1 MSAPAPARPAAPSY
15 AAVLRVPHA
24 RRTFAAALTGRF
36 SNGVIP
42 LAVLL
47 SVNRATGSYAVSGA
61 VMSLFGGVA
70 VLLMPV
76 RASLVDRYGAR
87 RALPPMA
94 ALYAVLLCVLAV
106 LVWRPGVPAPL
117 IGTAAALAGACV
129 PPLGPVMRAVWS
141 ALVADRQLQ
150 RRAYSLDGVAEELLF
165 VSGPVLVGALITWA
179 PPASGILLGA
189 LLVVGGTAAFVTS
202 PAMAGPR
209 TGSRP
214 GPRATA
220 RRSRSGGVP
229 GLLVPVAVA
238 AGAGLA
244 LSGVELLVTA
254 YAERGSYDAALV
266 PWVLG
271 ALSAGSA
278 LGGLV
283 NGAIDWRLSARARL
297 AGFTAALGL
306 VITVAGLA
314 PGLWTLTAAMVCT
327 GVFIAPTL
335 TTAYLLADET
345 APEDARTRAGAWVN
359 MAVNAGS
366 SSGSL
371 LTGALIGRFPLPL
384 CFALPGTASLA
395 AAAITLMARR
405 GGASV
410 AGASGGPAAG
420 AGVGA
425 SGAPVTGTE
434 GSGVAAD
441 EVGASGA
448 PAAGT
453 GTAEVPADRAGTADA
468 SAVRQA
474 GVGR

>member
-1 MSAPAPARPAAPSY
+1 MSAPAPARPTAPSY

-47 SVNRATGSYAVSGA
+47 SVNRVTGSYAVSGA
-61 VMSLFGGVA
+61 VMSLFGGAA
-70 VLLMPV
+70 VFLMPV

-94 ALYAVLLCVLAV
+94 GLYAVLLCVLAA

-117 IGTAAALAGACV
+117 IGAAAALAGACV

-141 ALVADRQLQ
+141 ALVADRHLQ

-165 VSGPVLVGALITWA
+165 VSGPVLVGVLITWA

-189 LLVVGGTAAFVTS
+189 LLVLGGTAAFVTS
-202 PAMAGPR
+202 PAMTGLRAGSR
-209 TGSRP
+209 TGAGAGR
-214 GPRATA
+214 RATS
-220 RRSRSGGVP
+220 RRTRSGGVP
-229 GLLVPVAVA
+229 GLLVPVVVA

-244 LSGVELLVTA
+244 LSGAELLVAA
-254 YAERGSYDAALV
+254 YAEQGSYGTAVV

-271 ALSAGSA
+271 ALSVGSA

-283 NGAIDWRLSARARL
+283 NGAVDWRLSARARL
-297 AGFTAALGL
+297 AGFTAGLGL
-306 VITVAGLA
+306 MIAAAGLA
-314 PGLWTLTAAMVCT
+314 PGLWTLTAAMVLT

-359 MAVNAGS
+359 MAVNGGS

-371 LTGALIGRFPLPL
+371 IAGALIGRLPLPL
-384 CFALPGTASLA
+384 CFALAGAASLA
-395 AAAITLMARR
+395 ATTVAVGTRR
-405 GGASV
+405 GGVSVSGAGVPEAGVPGEARASDALTGD
-410 AGASGGPAAG
+410 AGASG
-420 AGVGA
+420 
-425 SGAPVTGTE
+425 
-434 GSGVAAD
+434 
-441 EVGASGA
+441 
-448 PAAGT
+448 
-453 GTAEVPADRAGTADA
+453 VPA
-468 SAVRQA
+468 VR
-474 GVGR
+474 